1 LRATLGLEQPYTSE
15 EIDRL
20 IQLLEVPMSHV
31 PRIQQ
36 GRHRYW
42 LLKYLEQHT
51 GDKEEAIVLKKQ
63 RNHYQILLSNYMIE
77 CDLPI
82 SGGFVLKP
90 EDLIQVTIQNV
101 RAREE
106 QIVVYIG

>member
-1 LRATLGLEQPYTSE
+1 MGN
-15 EIDRL
+15 
-20 IQLLEVPMSHV
+20 V
-31 PRIQQ
+31 PRIQH

-42 LLKYLEQHT
+42 LLKYLEQRI
-51 GDKEEAIVLKKQ
+51 GEKEEAIVLKKQ
-63 RNHYQILLSNYMIE
+63 RNYYQILLPSYMIE

-101 RAREE
+101 RARDE

>member
-1 LRATLGLEQPYTSE
+1 
-15 EIDRL
+15 
-20 IQLLEVPMSHV
+20 
-31 PRIQQ
+31 
-36 GRHRYW
+36 
-42 LLKYLEQHT
+42 
-51 GDKEEAIVLKKQ
+51 LKKQ

-77 CDLPI
+77 CELPI

-101 RAREE
+101 RARDE